1 MRKTKKIL
9 SRFFLTAD
17 FATTIFGEELVAMA
31 KKYRLFKKNLRVR
44 VEDLVALA
52 VLADASLSAQK
63 VSQLMTALPECFRER
78 ETISPTELQEWYAE
92 FREKKLP
99 RFPTCLFYLGK
110 TSLLCFT
117 AVQARYIARRAC
129 HRQLLREYFQ

>member
-92 FREKKLP
+92 F
-99 RFPTCLFYLGK
+99 
-110 TSLLCFT
+110 
-117 AVQARYIARRAC
+117 
-129 HRQLLREYFQ
+129 